1 MKLQDRR
8 DFDIGNMS
16 RRHSIPKKIEKLL
29 FQEVGSRCPMCG
41 QTDISTLTIHHIE
54 QYASNLVHHPST
66 MIVLCANCHA
76 KADRG
81 EIGKEI
87 LYDIK
92 KKANIASP
100 KSPAISKINV
110 KGVANVV
117 GENVHIGG
125 DVRINVHT
133 GRKRLAKPV
142 IPGSVSEDVR
152 KVGYLEYLI
161 KRYNEFKK
169 WECESKGMEMKYFL
183 IRQAYERELKYQV
196 KDTPLHLFDYAVNFL
211 KRRIANTM
219 LGRIRNKAGER
230 LYSDFENFDNRN

>member
-1 MKLQDRR
+1 
-8 DFDIGNMS
+8 MS
-16 RRHSIPKKIEKLL
+16 QRNSIPKKIEKLL
-29 FQEVGSRCPMCG
+29 FQEVGSRCPVCG
-41 QTDISTLTIHHIE
+41 QTDIATLTIHHIE
-54 QYASNLVHHPST
+54 QYASNPVHHPSA

-81 EIGKEI
+81 EIGKEM

-92 KKANIASP
+92 KKANMASS
-100 KSPAISKINV
+100 KSPTRSKITV

-125 DVRINVHT
+125 DVQINVHT
-133 GRKRLAKPV
+133 GRKRLARSI

-169 WECESKGMEMKYFL
+169 WECESKGLEMKYFL
-183 IRQAYERELKYQV
+183 IRNAYWGELKYQV
-196 KDTPLHLFDYAVNFL
+196 KDTPLHLFDHAVNFL
-211 KRRIANTM
+211 QRRITNTM
-219 LGRIRNKAGER
+219 LGRIKNKAGAR
-230 LYSDFENFDNRN
+230 LYSDFENFDKK

>member
-1 MKLQDRR
+1 
-8 DFDIGNMS
+8 MS
-16 RRHSIPKKIEKLL
+16 KRNSIPKKIEKLL
-29 FQEVGSRCPMCG
+29 FQEVGSRCPVCG
-41 QTDISTLTIHHIE
+41 QIDVTTLTIHHIE
-54 QYASNLVHHPST
+54 QYATNPMHHPST

-81 EIGKEI
+81 EISKAM

-92 KKANIASP
+92 KKANIVSP
-100 KSPAISKINV
+100 KSSTRSKINV

-133 GRKRLAKPV
+133 GKKRLTKPI

-152 KVGYLEYLI
+152 KIGYLEYLV

-169 WECESKGMEMKYFL
+169 WECESKGQEMKYFL
-183 IRQAYERELKYQV
+183 IRRAYEGELKYQV
-196 KDTPLHLFDYAVNFL
+196 KDTPLNLF
-211 KRRIANTM
+211 
-219 LGRIRNKAGER
+219 E
-230 LYSDFENFDNRN
+230 EP